1 MTQDEAELTYGYSG
15 RAQSRHHLLT
25 YDPRGSRRTGFNKC
39 THTVQFTAPEYAE
52 YVVDCAARGKKD
64 EAEKQKEL
72 VATIAMAVDAALA
85 ARQGLPMITKAN
97 VDQKK
102 AKSKKQNLTAPPE
115 TDSDAAGDH
124 GSSSD
129 SDSAPPSP
137 ASKAKAK

>member
-1 MTQDEAELTYGYSG
+1 MSI
-15 RAQSRHHLLT
+15 
-25 YDPRGSRRTGFNKC
+25 
-39 THTVQFTAPEYAE
+39 YAE
-52 YVVDCAARGKKD
+52 YVADCAARGKKD

-72 VATIAMAVDAALA
+72 IASIAVAVDAALA

-102 AKSKKQNLTAPPE
+102 AKSEKQNLTAPPE

-137 ASKAKAK
+137 ASKAKAKRLRQTPVAANSGRASKVSTRRGK